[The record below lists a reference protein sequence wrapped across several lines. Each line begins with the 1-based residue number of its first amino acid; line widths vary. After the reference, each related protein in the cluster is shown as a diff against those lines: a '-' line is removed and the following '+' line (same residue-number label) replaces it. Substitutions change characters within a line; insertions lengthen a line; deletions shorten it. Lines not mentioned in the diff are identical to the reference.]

1 MPKYLLGTDNGCTV
15 AKAAL
20 FTLDGH
26 EVAVASRKIDALTPH
41 RGWSEMDMTA
51 SWAATAE
58 SIRNVLATARI
69 DPRDIVCIASAGHG
83 NGLYLVDKQGNPVR
97 NAISSTDA
105 RARAYSDKWI
115 ADGLDKKIRPR
126 TMQSIWAAQPNALLA
141 WLRDN
146 EPQTMKKAGWVLMAK
161 DYIRFRLT
169 GKIAAEITDM
179 SGTSLLNVRN
189 ADYDQEIL
197 DAFGIGEMRG
207 LLPPLVRSAD
217 ICGEVTP
224 QVAAETGLA
233 AGTPVA
239 GGLFDIDACALSS
252 AITDESQLCMV
263 AGTWGNNQYISRTP
277 VTDDAVFMTTCYAM
291 DGYYLMLEGSATSA
305 SNLEWLVT
313 EFFQAERQAAAERGS
328 SVYDVCNDLVA
339 STSPGDCGLIFLPF
353 LYGSNVHPDAK
364 ACLIGMDGWQK
375 RAHVVRAVYE
385 GVVFSHRWHVE
396 KLLKY
401 RKMPACIRLTGGGAR
416 SKVWAQM
423 FADIFQV
430 PVEIPDGTELGAL
443 GAAIC
448 AAVAAGCYQSFPAA
462 TAAMVRIGRRH
473 EPDKAL
479 ADVYQAKRTRY
490 NKILHALGNTWA
502 DLAWK
507 AR

>member
-20 FTLDGH
+20 FTLDGK
-26 EVAVASRKIDALTPH
+26 EIAVASRKIDALTPH
-41 RGWSEMDMTA
+41 QGWSEMDMTA

-58 SIRNVLATARI
+58 SIRNVLATAKI
-69 DPRDIVCIASAGHG
+69 DPKDIVCIASAGHG
-83 NGLYLVDKQGNPVR
+83 NGLYLVDKQGKPVR

-105 RARAYSDKWI
+105 RARAYSDKWN
-115 ADGLDKKIRPR
+115 AAGLDKRIRPR

-146 EPQTMKKAGWVLMAK
+146 EPETIAKAGWVLMAK

-179 SGTSLLNVRN
+179 SGTSLLNVGT
-189 ADYDQEIL
+189 ADYDQSIL

-217 ICGEVTP
+217 ICGKVTP
-224 QVAAETGLA
+224 EVAAETGLA

-313 EFFQAERQAAAERGS
+313 EFFQAERQAAAASGQ
-328 SVYDVCNDLVA
+328 SVYDLCNDLVA
-339 STSPGDCGLIFLPF
+339 STGPGDCGLIFLPF

-364 ACLIGMDGWQK
+364 ACLIGLDGWQK
-375 RAHVVRAVYE
+375 RSHVVRAVYE

-448 AAVAAGCYQSFPAA
+448 AAVAAGCYDSFPAA

-473 EPDKAL
+473 EPNKAL
-479 ADVYQAKRTRY
+479 AKTYQAKLAAY
-490 NKILHALGNTWA
+490 NKILHALANTWPE
-502 DLAWK
+502 LAWK
-507 AR
+507 A